1 MTLHPERLIIKN
13 RAELIRTLKREGLVI
28 RVVHHWQE
36 HLANTTRTV
45 QKAQTNGYLFYA
57 DDREGKRVRMWA
69 EIPPASHIL
78 FGADGEIT
86 FHPGDDK
93 SWTLTLEVPE
103 THQHATAGADT
114 MKHTRALKPTFKR
127 GDLAAAEHEA
137 TTLHKDALA
146 ALTTER
152 VCDVQD
158 DVDLNDWKY
167 EVMNGDTVLG
177 FQEWVEHKIEA
188 NSPSLGRT
196 DPEVYDVDDLRRK
209 LTQGQN

>member
-1 MTLHPERLIIKN
+1 MKRTRAPKRASLMNIGTLARHSGDLGP
-13 RAELIRTLKREGLVI
+13 T
-28 RVVHHWQE
+28 
-36 HLANTTRTV
+36 ANTS
-45 QKAQTNGYLFYA
+45 N
-57 DDREGKRVRMWA
+57 
-69 EIPPASHIL
+69 
-78 FGADGEIT
+78 
-86 FHPGDDK
+86 
-93 SWTLTLEVPE
+93 
-103 THQHATAGADT
+103 T

-196 DPEVYDVDDLRRK
+196 DPEVYNVDDLRRK